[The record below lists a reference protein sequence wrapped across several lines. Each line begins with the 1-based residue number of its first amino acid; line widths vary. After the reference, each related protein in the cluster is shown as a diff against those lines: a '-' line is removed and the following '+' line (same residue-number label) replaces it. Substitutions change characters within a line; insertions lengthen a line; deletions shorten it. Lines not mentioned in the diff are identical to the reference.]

1 MQKQM
6 ENAAAVPA
14 GVQTSQEEVLR
25 LDYSIADPEERV
37 KLVEKI
43 IENTPQERL
52 TNKYLEILANYIIFA
67 MTKKEK
73 KQKKI
78 NTDNRMVTINRR
90 ETSFEGLVGKFQSGE
105 DGIYNMII
113 NDKNVLL
120 TPKYQITSK
129 DLEQIPALKQLRE
142 EIEKVEEQ
150 EKKARGKKKFLLK
163 KQIIQMRQDQY
174 VIKGAYRPVTY
185 SLNLIKSFSTLDLTD
200 KIEINEKGDI
210 VNKGLI
216 SLFNPTHV
224 SILLCNYSKIKESC
238 WDRFNS
244 DIYYLMITLEEAID
258 AVFKEDYP
266 VLYDLLI
273 YKIDGK
279 SNLDIQQLL
288 FDTYGFTY
296 SVEYLSSLWR
306 KKIPKLIADYV
317 EKEELIWYYTTEEK
331 GKWKKCSRCGQIKLA
346 HNKFFSKNNTSKD
359 GWYSICKECRNKKT
373 KEKKGMIKIKCPK

>member
-1 MQKQM
+1 
-6 ENAAAVPA
+6 
-14 GVQTSQEEVLR
+14 
-25 LDYSIADPEERV
+25 
-37 KLVEKI
+37 
-43 IENTPQERL
+43 
-52 TNKYLEILANYIIFA
+52 
-67 MTKKEK
+67 
-73 KQKKI
+73 
-78 NTDNRMVTINRR
+78 
-90 ETSFEGLVGKFQSGE
+90 
-105 DGIYNMII
+105 
-113 NDKNVLL
+113 
-120 TPKYQITSK
+120 
-129 DLEQIPALKQLRE
+129 
-142 EIEKVEEQ
+142 
-150 EKKARGKKKFLLK
+150 
-163 KQIIQMRQDQY
+163 MRQDQY

-200 KIEINEKGDI
+200 RIEINEKGDI

>member
-14 GVQTSQEEVLR
+14 GIQTSQEEVLR

-346 HNKFFSKNNTSKD
+346 HNKLFSKNNTSKD

>member
-1 MQKQM
+1 MQTDLKDV
-6 ENAAAVPA
+6 AAAQA
-14 GVQTSQEEVLR
+14 GNQTSSEEVIR
-25 LDYSIADPEERV
+25 LDYSIEDPEERV

-43 IENTPQERL
+43 IENTPQSKL
-52 TNKYLEILANYIIFA
+52 TNRYLEILANYIIFA
-67 MTKKEK
+67 MSKKEK
-73 KQKKI
+73 KQKTI

-90 ETSFEGLVGKFQSGE
+90 ETSFQGLVDKFENGE

-120 TPKYQITSK
+120 TPKYQITPE
-129 DLEQIPALKQLRE
+129 DIENIPALKQLRE
-142 EIEKVEEQ
+142 EIQKVEQQ

-174 VIKGAYRPVTY
+174 VIKSAYRPVTY
-185 SLNLIKSFSTLDLTD
+185 SLKLIRSIPTLDLTD
-200 KIEINEKGDI
+200 HIEINEKGDV

-244 DIYYLMITLEEAID
+244 DIYYLMIVLEDAID
-258 AVFKEDYP
+258 IIFKEEYP
-266 VLYDLLI
+266 MLYDIII

-279 SNLDIQQLL
+279 SNIDIQNLL
-288 FDTYGFTY
+288 LATYGTTH

-306 KKIPKLIADYV
+306 KKIPKMIAEYM
-317 EKEELIWYYTTEEK
+317 EKEQLIWYYTTVEK
-331 GKWKKCSRCGQIKLA
+331 GKWKRCSRCGQIKLA
-346 HNKFFSKNNTSKD
+346 HNKFFSKNNTAKD
-359 GWYSICKECRNKKT
+359 GFYSICKECRNAKT
-373 KEKKGMIKIKCPK
+373 KEKKENKK